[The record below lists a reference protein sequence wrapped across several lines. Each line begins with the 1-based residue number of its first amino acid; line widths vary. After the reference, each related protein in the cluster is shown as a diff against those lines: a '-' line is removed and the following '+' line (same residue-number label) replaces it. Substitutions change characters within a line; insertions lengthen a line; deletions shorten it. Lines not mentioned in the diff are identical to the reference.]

1 MLKFENKFLDRIM
14 ILSLNGTIK
23 WELEKLKNRNR
34 YRGIG
39 NSHIFV
45 ISEHHTSDNYICFT
59 QKNIFTV
66 DTVIENWEQIKIDNN
81 TIDLFIDEIKNI
93 IKIKIKNIIE
103 YKNYF
108 INKETGE
115 ILYG

>member
-1 MLKFENKFLDRIM
+1 MLKFENKFLNRIM
-14 ILSLNGTIK
+14 VLSLNGTIK
-23 WELEKLKNRNR
+23 WELEKLKTRNR

-45 ISEHHTSDNYICFT
+45 VSENKNSNSYICFT
-59 QKNIFTV
+59 QKNIFHI
-66 DTVIENWEQIKIDNN
+66 DTIVENWKQIKVDSELID
-81 TIDLFIDEIKNI
+81 IFINEIKNI

-103 YKNYF
+103 HENYF